1 METQK
6 RKPISKRTRFEIFKR
21 DGFRCLYCGKSP
33 PAVILHV
40 DHVLPV
46 AEGGTNEPANL
57 VTACQDCNL
66 GKSDVLL
73 SQKPASLKDTE
84 TLERERFAQLK
95 AYNSWLSEKRQQQNR
110 WLRQVSDVWVG
121 LDGEDPQRCRIGQ
134 ARELMVTRFLTF
146 LPAEEIIDALSV
158 TYGKSWIRKEY
169 DRTRYFAGVCWKK
182 IKERP
187 TP

>member
-1 METQK
+1 METPK
-6 RKPISKRTRFEIFKR
+6 RKSISTRTRFEIFKR
-21 DGFRCLYCGKSP
+21 DAFRCLYCGKSP
-33 PAVILHV
+33 PGVLLHV

-46 AEGGTNEPANL
+46 AEGGTNELANL

-73 SQKPASLKDTE
+73 SRKPASLKDCE
-84 TLERERFAQLK
+84 NLERERFAQLK
-95 AYNSWLSEKRQQQNR
+95 AYNGWLAKKREQETR
-110 WLRQVSDVWVG
+110 WLRQISDVWVA
-121 LDGEDPQRCRIGQ
+121 LDGEDPGRCRIGQ
-134 ARELMVTRFLTF
+134 ARELMVARFLSL
-146 LPAEEIIDALSV
+146 LPAEEIIDALTV